1 MNCEGKRADVALVA
15 LNMKIVHLSTV
26 LHSSNFAH
34 GRADRPADKILRVVS
49 AVSPQN
55 VPRVYVHDGR
65 EERVSLRAAEA
76 KMILCMLPDS
86 PRWCRPHGGHEAE
99 APQHSA
105 HLFGQ
110 PRRDCGISC
119 LLESPRVDRSVAL
132 PRTADQG
139 PNDVVRRVHQGFR
152 KVFVGSRPAK
162 FSIEEFS
169 YCSRATG
176 NPTAMACTI
185 PHIDDDIEQKRQRF
199 LEKAGQIVFVC
210 GDAETNVTIA
220 AGKSLGDIQSEQLG
234 SSFIDLDG
242 LRKRTGSWMREDGSE
257 LVPPNEHLLV
267 NLDRPPTAI
276 REYLR
281 HLDRRHHLVVNPQG
295 ARTNPFR
302 RTPDHDMPDA
312 VHAIVTEPVS
322 IVSEDTMSR
331 CHSDWD
337 HAVCSQLQE
346 RPLIRSLRSR
356 QDSAEPALVG

>member
-1 MNCEGKRADVALVA
+1 MNCEGKRAHVALVA

-34 GRADRPADKILRVVS
+34 GRAERPADKILRVVS

-132 PRTADQG
+132 PRSADQG
-139 PNDVVRRVHQGFR
+139 PNDVVRRVHQGF
-152 KVFVGSRPAK
+152 G
-162 FSIEEFS
+162 
-169 YCSRATG
+169 
-176 NPTAMACTI
+176 
-185 PHIDDDIEQKRQRF
+185 
-199 LEKAGQIVFVC
+199 
-210 GDAETNVTIA
+210 
-220 AGKSLGDIQSEQLG
+220 
-234 SSFIDLDG
+234 
-242 LRKRTGSWMREDGSE
+242 KRTGSWMREDGSE

-302 RTPDHDMPDA
+302 RTPDHDVPDA
-312 VHAIVTEPVS
+312 VHAMVTEPVS
-322 IVSEDTMSR
+322 IISEDTVSR

-337 HAVCSQLQE
+337 HAVCSHLQE
-346 RPLIRSLRSR
+346 GPLIRTLRSR